1 MLPSDY
7 SLRDRLLQAL
17 PHDSLDRLR
26 PQMTLVEHS
35 LRQILHEPEVPIA
48 TVYFLETG

>member
-7 SLRDRLLQAL
+7 SPCDRLLQAL
-17 PHDSLDRLR
+17 PHNNLDRLR
-26 PQMTLVEHS
+26 PQMTLVQHS
-35 LRQILHEPEVPIA
+35 LRQNLHEPEAPIA